1 MGKKKKSSQVKFSCH
16 EFFSW
21 IQNSIL
27 YLPDTKLVT
36 VPFPYFVFL
45 HSLKSF
51 ILRVVL
57 VFLKFFMHSS
67 TKSWEKNFFWENFKY
82 CWLNVT
88 VYWYCNKI
96 VLFQKNDKWFI
107 SHKII
112 TKLYFWWQ
120 VWQLYMH
127 WIVGAYGQLP
137 VK

>member
-1 MGKKKKSSQVKFSCH
+1 MGKKKKLSGQIFMSWIFLLDTKFYFVSPGYKILFCI
-16 EFFSW
+16 SW

-27 YLPDTKLVT
+27 YLLDTKLVT

-57 VFLKFFMHSS
+57 VFLKFFMHTS
-67 TKSWEKNFFWENFKY
+67 TKSWEKKFFWENFKY

-112 TKLYFWWQ
+112 TKLYFWW
-120 VWQLYMH
+120 
-127 WIVGAYGQLP
+127 
-137 VK
+137 